1 MFVCLRYTQLSAPLK
16 NMFVIVAYIAACTTI
31 IYLLYLHI
39 CPYRCQS
46 KLFRSKVHHDIR
58 DSFSRNETLS
68 YIECVGVS

>member
-1 MFVCLRYTQLSAPLK
+1 
-16 NMFVIVAYIAACTTI
+16 MFVIVAYIAACTTI

-46 KLFRSKVHHDIR
+46 KLFRSKVHYDIG
-58 DSFSRNETLS
+58 DNYSSNETLS

>member
-1 MFVCLRYTQLSAPLK
+1 MFICLRYTQLSAPLK

-39 CPYRCQS
+39 YPYRCQS
-46 KLFRSKVHHDIR
+46 KLFTSKVHHDIR